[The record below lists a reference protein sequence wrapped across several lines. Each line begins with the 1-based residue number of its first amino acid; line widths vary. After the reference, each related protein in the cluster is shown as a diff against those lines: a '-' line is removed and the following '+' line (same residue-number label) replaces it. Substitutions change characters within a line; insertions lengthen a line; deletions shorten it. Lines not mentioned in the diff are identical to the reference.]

1 MSEQI
6 HKYQGELAKLINRHT
21 GQDGGHGTAIPSLF
35 FSHFSD
41 AAGPFYGVHR
51 PSLCIVVQGMKE
63 VLLSQELYRYGPA
76 DYLVTSVNLPII
88 GQVTEASSEVPYLA
102 LKIEFT
108 PNEILEVLGDFQI
121 GVSKEENTKRGM
133 YVNLIELP
141 LLDAVARFVRL
152 LDNPEDIPI
161 LAPLIKK
168 EIIYRVLQG
177 RHGAAL
183 GQIAVEGSSA
193 YQISDAIEHI
203 MNNYD
208 RAIRVEELAEI
219 TNMGVSSL
227 HRLFKEVTAMSPI
240 QFQKHLRLQEAR
252 HLLLTEAAGAADVA
266 FRVGYES
273 PSQFSREYSRLFGLP
288 PKEDIKR
295 LKESYDQRI
304 NA

>member
-1 MSEQI
+1 
-6 HKYQGELAKLINRHT
+6 
-21 GQDGGHGTAIPSLF
+21 
-35 FSHFSD
+35 
-41 AAGPFYGVHR
+41 
-51 PSLCIVVQGMKE
+51 
-63 VLLSQELYRYGPA
+63 
-76 DYLVTSVNLPII
+76 LPII

-108 PNEILEVLGDFQI
+108 PNEILEVLGDFPM

-177 RHGAAL
+177 RHSAVL

-219 TNMGVSSL
+219 ANMGVSSL

-240 QFQKHLRLQEAR
+240 QFQKQLRLQEAR

-288 PKEDIKR
+288 PKEDLKR
-295 LKESYDQRI
+295 LKESYDQKI

>member
-6 HKYQGELAKLINRHT
+6 HKYQAELAKLIKYHT

-35 FSHFSD
+35 FSHFSN
-41 AAGPFYGVHR
+41 AAGPFYGVHK

-63 VLLSQELYRYGPA
+63 VLLSQELFRYGPA
-76 DYLVTSVNLPII
+76 DYLVSSVNLPII
-88 GQVTEASSEVPYLA
+88 GHVTEASSEVPYLA

-108 PNEILEVLGDFQI
+108 PNEVLGEFQMD
-121 GVSKEENTKRGM
+121 VSKKENTKRGM

-152 LDNPEDIPI
+152 LDNHEDIPI

-177 RHGAAL
+177 RHSAAL
-183 GQIAVEGSSA
+183 GQIAVEGSSTF
-193 YQISDAIEHI
+193 QISDAIEHI
-203 MNNYD
+203 MNNYH

-219 TNMGVSSL
+219 ANMGVSSL

-240 QFQKHLRLQEAR
+240 QFQKQLRLQEAR

-288 PKEDIKR
+288 PKEDLKR
-295 LKESYDQRI
+295 LKESYDQKI

>member
-1 MSEQI
+1 MFKEI
-6 HKYQGELAKLINRHT
+6 HNYRGELTKLIKSHT
-21 GQDGGHGTAIPSLF
+21 SQDGGHETAISYLF
-35 FSHFSD
+35 FSRYSNE
-41 AAGPFYGVHR
+41 AGPFYGVTN

-63 VLLSQELYRYGPA
+63 VLLSQELFRYGPA
-76 DYLVTSVNLPII
+76 DYLISSVNLPII
-88 GQVTEASSEVPYLA
+88 GQLTEASSEVPYLA
-102 LKIEFT
+102 LKLEFT

-121 GVSKEENTKRGM
+121 GVNKKENKNRGM

-141 LLDAVARFVRL
+141 LLEAVTRLVRL
-152 LDNPEDIPI
+152 LDHPEDIPI
-161 LAPLIKK
+161 LSPLIKK
-168 EIIYRVLQG
+168 EIIYRVLKG
-177 RHGAAL
+177 RHGDAL
-183 GQIAVEGSSA
+183 GQIAVEGSST

-203 MNNYD
+203 MNHFD
-208 RAIRVEELAEI
+208 RPIRVEELAEI
-219 TNMGVSSL
+219 ANMGVSSL

-240 QFQKHLRLQEAR
+240 QFQKQLRLQEAR

-295 LKESYDQRI
+295 LKETYDKKK

>member
-6 HKYQGELAKLINRHT
+6 HKYQAELAKLIKYHT
-21 GQDGGHGTAIPSLF
+21 GQDRGHGTAIPSLF
-35 FSHFSD
+35 FSHFST
-41 AAGPFYGVHR
+41 AAGPFYGVHK

-63 VLLSQELYRYGPA
+63 VLLSQELFRYGPA

-88 GQVTEASSEVPYLA
+88 GKVTEASSEVPYLA

-108 PNEILEVLGDFQI
+108 PNEILEVLGVFQV
-121 GVSKEENTKRGM
+121 GVSKRENTKRGM

-141 LLDAVARFVRL
+141 LLDAVARFIRL
-152 LDNPEDIPI
+152 LEKPEDIPI

-193 YQISDAIEHI
+193 NQINDAIEYI

-219 TNMGVSSL
+219 AHMGVSSL
-227 HRLFKEVTAMSPI
+227 HRHFKGVTAMSPI
-240 QFQKHLRLQEAR
+240 QFQKQLRLQEAR
-252 HLLLTEAAGAADVA
+252 HLLLTEAADSADVA

>member
-1 MSEQI
+1 MSDQI
-6 HKYQGELAKLINRHT
+6 HKYQGELAKLIKYHT
-21 GQDGGHGTAIPSLF
+21 GQDGGHRTAIQSLF

-41 AAGPFYGVHR
+41 AAGPFYGVHK
-51 PSLCIVVQGMKE
+51 PSLCIVVQGMKN
-63 VLLSQELYRYGPA
+63 VLLSQELFRYGPA

-108 PNEILEVLGDFQI
+108 ANEILEVLGDFQM
-121 GVSKEENTKRGM
+121 GVSKKENTNRGM

-152 LDNPEDIPI
+152 LDNPEDIAI

-183 GQIAVEGSSA
+183 GQIAVEGSSTN
-193 YQISDAIEHI
+193 QINDAIEYI

-219 TNMGVSSL
+219 AHMGVSSL
-227 HRLFKEVTAMSPI
+227 HRHFKGVTAMSPI
-240 QFQKHLRLQEAR
+240 QFQKQLRLQEAR
-252 HLLLTEAAGAADVA
+252 HLLLTEAADAADVA

-295 LKESYDQRI
+295 LKESYDHRI